1 MSIKGKSYI
10 MGETQGTTFMN
21 EAETV
26 ATDLDAFAAEVREW
40 IEEKFPRSL
49 KGKQQLMMMIEGGPV
64 LEQDFSRWKKA
75 MGERGWGTPT
85 WPKQYGGA
93 GLSSVQARVLQQ
105 EMSRV
110 GAWNPIGGM
119 GVMMF
124 GPTLLE
130 YGNEEQKR
138 RHIPGIAT
146 GDVRWCQGYSEPG
159 AGSDLAALRTQCV
172 DSGDNF
178 LVNGQKIWT
187 SGAQFADWCFCLV
200 RTDNTK
206 KHEGISFLLID
217 MKTPG
222 VEVRPIK
229 LISGNSP
236 FCELF
241 FTDVKVPK
249 ENLVGDR
256 NRGWTI
262 GKRLLQHERGGL
274 SAGSPIRAN
283 ERDIDRIAKDY
294 IGTDPQGRI
303 ADPDLRAC
311 IAGHMMDARALRL
324 TLLRAAAESKASQ
337 GPSAATSVMK
347 NAASRIGQDR
357 AELLLE
363 IMGHQGLGWEAQGF
377 SNDEVEATRVW
388 LGGKATTIYGGSYE
402 IQNNIIAKQILG
414 LLDLESLGHRK
425 MEPFVG
431 ERNTA
436 LLTEEQIMVRDSA
449 RSWLRENSPVGAFRK
464 LRDGGNAHGF
474 NRAAWA
480 EMAEL
485 GWAGMLIPEQ
495 YGGTGLGHVT
505 LGLLLEETGRT
516 LTASPLISTALTA
529 TSALLLHASAA
540 QKQAYLPKIA
550 QGQLIATLAVDEG
563 PHHRPERI
571 ALKAERSAA
580 GYLLNGRKMFVLDGA
595 SADLIIV
602 AARTSGAPDDK
613 SGITLFLVDG
623 NAAGLVRQQLSTV
636 DSRGVA
642 NLIFENVRVGAN
654 AVLGG
659 VDEGAVALAAT
670 LDRARAGLAAEM
682 LGHAAQSFEI
692 TLDYLKNRVQFDRPI
707 GTFQALQHRAAK
719 MFTELELARSC
730 VEGALQAIDR
740 DAADV
745 AQLASLAKAKAAA
758 LVHLV
763 SNEMVQMHGGIGM
776 TDAHDAGLYL
786 KRARAQEVTFGAA
799 SYHRDR
805 YATLLGY

>member
-1 MSIKGKSYI
+1 MSDRD
-10 MGETQGTTFMN
+10 
-21 EAETV
+21 AV
-26 ATDLDAFAAEVREW
+26 ATGLEAFGAEVREW
-40 IEEKFPRSL
+40 MEEKFPPSL
-49 KGKQQLMMMIEGGPV
+49 KGKQQLVMTEVGPIR
-64 LEQDFSRWKKA
+64 EQDFAGWKKA
-75 MGERGWGTPT
+75 MGERGWGTPM
-85 WPKQYGGA
+85 WPTQYGGG

-138 RHIPGIAT
+138 RHIPGIAK

-172 DSGDNF
+172 DSGDYF
-178 LVNGQKIWT
+178 LVNGQKVWT
-187 SGAQFADWCFCLV
+187 SGAQYADWCFCLV
-200 RTDNTK
+200 RTDNARK
-206 KHEGISFLLID
+206 QEGISFLLID

-249 ENLVGDR
+249 ENLVGAL

-274 SAGSPIRAN
+274 SAGGQVRSN
-283 ERDIDRIAKDY
+283 EQELDRIAKDY

-303 ADPDLRAC
+303 ADPDLRAR
-311 IAGHMMDARALRL
+311 IADHMMNARALRL
-324 TLLRAAAESKASQ
+324 TLVRAAAESKAAQ

-347 NAASRIGQDR
+347 NAASRIGQER
-357 AELLLE
+357 AELLIE
-363 IMGHQGLGWEAQGF
+363 IMGYQGLGWEGHGF
-377 SNDEVEATRVW
+377 SNDELEATRVW
-388 LGGKATTIYGGSYE
+388 LGGKATTIYGGSHE

-414 LLDLESLGHRK
+414 LLDHESLGHRK
-425 MEPFVG
+425 MEPFIG

-436 LLTEEQIMVRDSA
+436 LLTEEQTMVRDSA
-449 RSWLRENSPVGAFRK
+449 RSWLQENSPVGAFRK

-480 EMAEL
+480 EMAEM

-505 LGLLLEETGRT
+505 LGLLLEEAGRT

-529 TSALLLHASAA
+529 TSALLLCASAE

-550 QGQLIATLAVDEG
+550 RGQLIATLAVDEG

-571 ALKAERSAA
+571 ALEADRSKA
-580 GYLLNGRKMFVLDGA
+580 GYTLNGRKMFVLDGT

-602 AARTSGAPDDK
+602 AARTSGTADDK
-613 SGITLFLVDG
+613 NGITLFLVDR
-623 NAAGLVRQQLSTV
+623 NAAGLVCQPLKTV
-636 DSRGVA
+636 DSRGIA
-642 NLIFENVRVGAN
+642 NLSFDNVRVGPD
-654 AVLGG
+654 AVLGRA
-659 VDEGAVALAAT
+659 DEGMTALAAT

-719 MFTELELARSC
+719 MFTDLELARSC
-730 VEGALQAIDR
+730 TEGALQAIDR
-740 DAADV
+740 DSADV
-745 AQLASLAKAKAAA
+745 AQLASLAKARAAD

-776 TDAHDAGLYL
+776 TDEHDAGLYL
-786 KRARAQEVTFGAA
+786 KRARVQEATFGAA

>member
-1 MSIKGKSYI
+1 MS
-10 MGETQGTTFMN
+10 
-21 EAETV
+21 AETV
-26 ATDLDAFAAEVREW
+26 ATGLEAFGAEVHEW
-40 IEEKFPRSL
+40 IEEKFPHSL
-49 KGKQQLMMMIEGGPV
+49 KGKQQLMMMTEVGSIREP
-64 LEQDFSRWKKA
+64 DFARWKKA
-75 MGERGWGTPT
+75 MAERGWGTPT
-85 WPKQYGGA
+85 WPTQYGGG

-130 YGNEEQKR
+130 FGNEAQKGL
-138 RHIPGIAT
+138 HIPGIAK

-172 DSGDNF
+172 DRGDYF

-187 SGAQFADWCFCLV
+187 SGAQYADWCFCLV
-200 RTDNTK
+200 RTDNTR

-249 ENLVGDR
+249 DNLVGDL

-274 SAGSPIRAN
+274 SAGSQIRSN
-283 ERDIDRIAKDY
+283 ERELDRIAKDY

-303 ADPDLRAC
+303 ADPDLRAR
-311 IAGHMMDARALRL
+311 IADHMMDARALRL
-324 TLLRAAAESKASQ
+324 TLIRAAAESKGSQ

-347 NAASRIGQDR
+347 NAATRVGQDR
-357 AELLLE
+357 AELLIE
-363 IMGHQGLGWEAQGF
+363 IMGHQGLGWEGHGF
-377 SNDEVEATRVW
+377 SKDELDSTRVW

-402 IQNNIIAKQILG
+402 IQNNIIAKRILG
-414 LLDLESLGHRK
+414 LLDHESLGDRK
-425 MEPFVG
+425 MEPFIG

-449 RSWLRENSPVGAFRK
+449 RSWLQDNSPVSAFRK
-464 LRDGGNAHGF
+464 LRDSGNAHGF

-480 EMAEL
+480 EMADM

-529 TSALLLHASAA
+529 TSALLFGASTA

-550 QGQLIATLAVDEG
+550 QGRLIATLAVDEG
-563 PHHRPERI
+563 PRHRPERI
-571 ALKAERSAA
+571 ALKAEKSEA

-602 AARTSGAPDDK
+602 AARTSGSADDK
-613 SGITLFLVDG
+613 NGITLFLVDG
-623 NAAGLVRQQLSTV
+623 NAAGLVRQQLKTV

-642 NLIFENVRVGAN
+642 NLIFENVRVAWD
-654 AVLGG
+654 AVLGCA
-659 VDEGAVALAAT
+659 DEGMIALAAT

-719 MFTELELARSC
+719 MFTDLDLARSC
-730 VEGALQAIDR
+730 TAGALQAIDR

-745 AQLASLAKAKAAA
+745 AQLASLAKAKAGA

-776 TDAHDAGLYL
+776 TDEHDAGLYL
-786 KRARAQEVTFGAA
+786 KRARVQEATFGAA

-805 YATLLGY
+805 YAALLGY

>member
-1 MSIKGKSYI
+1 MSDAD
-10 MGETQGTTFMN
+10 TVTTGL
-21 EAETV
+21 EA
-26 ATDLDAFAAEVREW
+26 FGAEVREW
-40 IEEKFPRSL
+40 IEENFPRSL
-49 KGKQQLMMMIEGGPV
+49 KGKQQLLMTEVGPIR
-64 LEQDFSRWKKA
+64 EPDFARWKKA
-75 MGERGWGTPT
+75 MGKKGWGTPT
-85 WPKQYGGA
+85 WPTQYGGG
-93 GLSSVQARVLQQ
+93 GLSSVQARLLQQ
-105 EMSRV
+105 EMNRL

-130 YGNEEQKR
+130 YGNDEQKR
-138 RHIPGIAT
+138 RHIPGIVT
-146 GDVRWCQGYSEPG
+146 GEVRWCQGYSEPG

-172 DSGDNF
+172 ASGDFF

-187 SGAQFADWCFCLV
+187 SGAQYADWCFCLV
-200 RTDNTK
+200 RTDNTR
-206 KHEGISFLLID
+206 KHEGISFLLFD

-249 ENLVGDR
+249 ENLVGAL

-274 SAGSPIRAN
+274 SAGSQIRSN
-283 ERDIDRIAKDY
+283 EPELDRVAKDY
-294 IGTDPQGRI
+294 IGTDPQGRV
-303 ADPDLRAC
+303 ADPDLRAR
-311 IAGHMMDARALRL
+311 IADHMMDARALRL
-324 TLLRAAAESKASQ
+324 TLIRAAAESKGGQ

-347 NAASRIGQDR
+347 NAASRIGQER
-357 AELLLE
+357 AELLME
-363 IMGHQGLGWEAQGF
+363 IMGHQGLGWEGHAF
-377 SNDEVEATRVW
+377 SKGELAATRLW
-388 LGGKATTIYGGSYE
+388 LAGKATTIYGGSYE

-414 LLDLESLGHRK
+414 LLDHESLDHRK
-425 MEPFVG
+425 MEPFNG
-431 ERNTA
+431 ERSTA

-449 RSWLRENSPVGAFRK
+449 RSWLQENSPVGALRK

-480 EMAEL
+480 EMAEM

-529 TSALLLHASAA
+529 TSALILCGSAA

-550 QGQLIATLAVDEG
+550 QGRLIATLAVDEG
-563 PHHRPERI
+563 PHHHPERI
-571 ALKAERSAA
+571 VLKAERSEA
-580 GYLLNGRKMFVLDGA
+580 GYLLNGRKTFVLDGT

-602 AARTSGAPDDK
+602 AARTSGAADDK
-613 SGITLFLVDG
+613 NGITLFLVDS
-623 NAAGLVRQQLSTV
+623 NAAGLVRQQLKTI

-642 NLIFENVRVGAN
+642 NLMLENVRVGAD
-654 AVLGG
+654 AVLGRA
-659 VDEGAVALAAT
+659 DEGMIALAAT

-682 LGHAAQSFEI
+682 LGHASQSFEI

-730 VEGALQAIDR
+730 IEGALQAIDR

-745 AQLASLAKAKAAA
+745 AQLASLAKAKAGA

-786 KRARAQEVTFGAA
+786 KRARVQEATFGAA
-799 SYHRDR
+799 SYHCNR

>member
-1 MSIKGKSYI
+1 MSDADTIATGL
-10 MGETQGTTFMN
+10 
-21 EAETV
+21 EA
-26 ATDLDAFAAEVREW
+26 FGAEVREW
-40 IEEKFPRSL
+40 IEENFPRTL
-49 KGKQQLMMMIEGGPV
+49 KGKQQLMMTEVGPIR
-64 LEQDFSRWKKA
+64 EQDFAGWKKA

-85 WPKQYGGA
+85 WPKQYGGG
-93 GLSSVQARVLQQ
+93 GLSSLQARVLQQ

-138 RHIPGIAT
+138 RHIPGIAK

-172 DSGDNF
+172 DSGDYF

-187 SGAQFADWCFCLV
+187 SGAQYADWCFCLV
-200 RTDNTK
+200 RTDNTR

-217 MKTPG
+217 MKTRG

-249 ENLVGDR
+249 ENLVGAVD
-256 NRGWTI
+256 RGWTI

-274 SAGSPIRAN
+274 SAGGQSRPN
-283 ERDIDRIAKDY
+283 EHELDRIAKDY

-303 ADPDLRAC
+303 ADPDLRAR
-311 IAGHMMDARALRL
+311 IADHMMDARALRL
-324 TLLRAAAESKASQ
+324 TLIRAAAESKGSQ

-347 NAASRIGQDR
+347 NAASKIGQER
-357 AELLLE
+357 AELLIE
-363 IMGHQGLGWEAQGF
+363 IMGHQGLGWEGHGF
-377 SNDEVEATRVW
+377 SKDELEATRVW
-388 LGGKATTIYGGSYE
+388 LGGKATTIYGGSHE

-414 LLDLESLGHRK
+414 LLDHESLGHRK
-425 MEPFVG
+425 MEPFIG

-436 LLTEEQIMVRDSA
+436 LLTEEQIMLRDSA
-449 RSWLRENSPVGAFRK
+449 RSWLQENSPVGAFRK

-480 EMAEL
+480 EMAEM

-505 LGLLLEETGRT
+505 LGLLLEEAGRT

-529 TSALLLHASAA
+529 TSALLLCASAA

-550 QGQLIATLAVDEG
+550 QGRLIATLAVDEG
-563 PHHRPERI
+563 PHHRPEGI
-571 ALKAERSAA
+571 AFKAERSGA
-580 GYLLNGRKMFVLDGA
+580 GYLLNGRKMFVSDGM
-595 SADLIIV
+595 SADLMIV
-602 AARTSGAPDDK
+602 AARTSGAAGDK
-613 SGITLFLVDG
+613 NGVTLFLVDR
-623 NAAGLVRQQLSTV
+623 NAAGLACQQLKTV
-636 DSRGVA
+636 DCRGVA
-642 NLIFENVRVGAN
+642 NLIFENVRVGPD

-659 VDEGAVALAAT
+659 ADEGMIALGAT

-719 MFTELELARSC
+719 MFTDLELARSC

-740 DAADV
+740 DSDDV
-745 AQLASLAKAKAAA
+745 AQLASLAKAKAGD
-758 LVHLV
+758 LVKLV

-776 TDAHDAGLYL
+776 TDEHDAGLYL
-786 KRARAQEVTFGAA
+786 KRARVQEATFGAA

-805 YATLLGY
+805 YAALLGY

>member
-1 MSIKGKSYI
+1 MSD
-10 MGETQGTTFMN
+10 
-21 EAETV
+21 ADTV
-26 ATDLDAFAAEVREW
+26 ATGLETFGAEVREW
-40 IEEKFPRSL
+40 IEDNFPRSL
-49 KGKQQLMMMIEGGPV
+49 RDKQLLIMSEGGPIRDP
-64 LEQDFSRWKKA
+64 DFSRWKKA

-85 WPKQYGGA
+85 WPRQYGGG
-93 GLSSVQARVLQQ
+93 GLSSLQARVLQQ

-130 YGNEEQKR
+130 YGNDEQKR
-138 RHIPGIAT
+138 RHIPGIVK

-187 SGAQFADWCFCLV
+187 SGAQYADWCFCLV
-200 RTDNTK
+200 RTDNTR

-274 SAGSPIRAN
+274 SAGSQIRAN
-283 ERDIDRIAKDY
+283 ERELDRIAKDH

-303 ADPDLRAC
+303 ANPDLRAR
-311 IAGHMMDARALRL
+311 IADHMMNARALRL
-324 TLLRAAAESKASQ
+324 TLIRAAAESKGSQ

-347 NAASRIGQDR
+347 NAASRIGQER

-363 IMGHQGLGWEAQGF
+363 IMGQQGLGWEGQGF
-377 SNDEVEATRVW
+377 SKDELEASRVW
-388 LGGKATTIYGGSYE
+388 LAGKATTIYGGSYE
-402 IQNNIIAKQILG
+402 IQNNIIAKRILG
-414 LLDLESLGHRK
+414 LLDHESLGHRK
-425 MEPFVG
+425 MEPFIG

-436 LLTEEQIMVRDSA
+436 LLSEEQIMVRDSA
-449 RSWLRENSPVGAFRK
+449 RSWLQENSPVGAFRK
-464 LRDGGNAHGF
+464 LRASGNADGF

-480 EMAEL
+480 EMAEM

-495 YGGTGLGHVT
+495 YGGTGLDHAT

-529 TSALLLHASAA
+529 TSALLLCASEA
-540 QKQAYLPKIA
+540 QKQEFLPKIA
-550 QGQLIATLAVDEG
+550 QGRLLATLAVDES

-571 ALKAERSAA
+571 ALKAQRSEA

-595 SADLIIV
+595 SANLIIV
-602 AARTSGAPDDK
+602 AARTSGTADDRN
-613 SGITLFLVDG
+613 GITLFLVDAD
-623 NAAGLVRQQLSTV
+623 AAGLVRQQLKTI
-636 DSRGVA
+636 DCRGVA
-642 NLIFENVRVGAN
+642 NVSFENVRVGAD
-654 AVLGG
+654 AVLGRA
-659 VDEGAVALAAT
+659 DEGMIALAAT

-719 MFTELELARSC
+719 MFTDLELARSC
-730 VEGALQAIDR
+730 IAGALQAIDR

-745 AQLASLAKAKAAA
+745 AQFASLAKAKAGD

-776 TDAHDAGLYL
+776 TDEHDAGLYL
-786 KRARAQEVTFGAA
+786 KRARAQQAAFGTA

>member
-1 MSIKGKSYI
+1 MS
-10 MGETQGTTFMN
+10 
-21 EAETV
+21 EADTIAAGQE
-26 ATDLDAFAAEVREW
+26 AFGAEVREW
-40 IEEKFPRSL
+40 IEENFPRSL
-49 KGKQQLMMMIEGGPV
+49 KGRQQLMMTEVGPIR
-64 LEQDFSRWKKA
+64 EQDFARWKRA
-75 MGERGWGTPT
+75 MGDKGWGTPT
-85 WPKQYGGA
+85 WPTQYGGG

-138 RHIPGIAT
+138 RHIPGIAQ
-146 GDVRWCQGYSEPG
+146 GEVRWCQGYSEPG

-187 SGAQFADWCFCLV
+187 SGAQYADWCFCLV
-200 RTDNTK
+200 RTDNTR

-249 ENLVGDR
+249 ENLVGAL

-274 SAGSPIRAN
+274 SAGSQIRSDVR
-283 ERDIDRIAKDY
+283 ELDRIAKDY

-303 ADPDLRAC
+303 ADPDLRAR
-311 IAGHMMDARALRL
+311 IADHMMDARALRL
-324 TLLRAAAESKASQ
+324 TLIRAAAESKGSQ

-347 NAASRIGQDR
+347 NAASRIGQER

-363 IMGHQGLGWEAQGF
+363 IMGHQGLGWEGDGF
-377 SNDEVEATRVW
+377 LKDELETTRVW

-414 LLDLESLGHRK
+414 LLDHESLGHRK
-425 MEPFVG
+425 MEAFIG
-431 ERNTA
+431 ERSEA

-449 RSWLRENSPVGAFRK
+449 RSWLQKNSTVGALRK
-464 LRDGGNAHGF
+464 LRDGGGAHGF

-480 EMAEL
+480 EMAEM

-505 LGLLLEETGRT
+505 LGLLLEETGRM

-529 TSALLLHASAA
+529 TSALLLCASPA
-540 QKQAYLPKIA
+540 QKRAYLPKIA
-550 QGQLIATLAVDEG
+550 QGKLIATLAVDEG

-571 ALKAERSAA
+571 AFKAERSES
-580 GYLLNGRKMFVLDGA
+580 GYRLNGRKMFVMDGT

-602 AARTSGAPDDK
+602 AARTSCTADDK
-613 SGITLFLVDG
+613 NGITLFLVDR
-623 NAAGLVRQQLSTV
+623 NAAGLACQQLMTV

-642 NLIFENVRVGAN
+642 NMIFDNVRVGPD
-654 AVLGG
+654 AVLGSA
-659 VDEGAVALAAT
+659 DEGMIGLAAT

-719 MFTELELARSC
+719 MFTDLQLARSC
-730 VEGALQAIDR
+730 TEGALQAIDR
-740 DAADV
+740 DSADV
-745 AQLASLAKAKAAA
+745 AQLASLAKAKAGD

-776 TDAHDAGLYL
+776 TDEHDAGLYL
-786 KRARAQEVTFGAA
+786 KRARVQEAAFGRA

-805 YATLLGY
+805 YAALLGY